1 MLSSVI
7 YLHNKGIIHRD
18 LKLENF
24 LFRDNAADSE
34 LVMIDF
40 GLSKHFTFGEVHSEA
55 VGTPYTVA
63 PEVIKG
69 RYDERCDVWA
79 IGVITYLL
87 LSGEPPFGGCGGPE
101 TLLQVRD
108 NILRGSFKFEPKEV
122 WRPVS
127 KEAKNFIKSL
137 LVVDPLKRPTAQQAK
152 ESKWLKMC
160 SSVHNTATGGEDST
174 INPNVVKALVGFREY
189 SDMRKLLC
197 EVLSF
202 TLLPEQIQ
210 GLRKEFEKYDKEG
223 TGEIS
228 LTTLKTVLIG
238 NASTGKL
245 GGLTEAEVEDIFH
258 AMRVRKDETTIHWH
272 DFIAAGLSQ
281 CAVDDRNLRL
291 AFGRL
296 DQKGNGYISFE
307 NVLDLLGAD
316 TFGNED
322 QMLQMWGGETS
333 MISYDDFVLIMKGQ
347 ALTKSGR
354 FDIQQAPSFPL
365 PEILEDDEESTP
377 YNSSSALDQILN
389 ETPSPTNLP
398 TESTIKNSLATIG
411 LGNSFSAPATP
422 LHVGKRF
429 GEVTESPLG
438 MEDDDGRIA
447 AFNEQLINRL
457 SSNFPMPTVG
467 TPPLTPLLETN
478 VNPAPLSGISGIGAF
493 HSSLAQDTNIKY
505 NTTTTS
511 SHPSLERKRSVSLDE
526 DLKAKSESD
535 IFVTAGIGRVS
546 PAFHE
551 HGTTSSSVL
560 ESVLHVDG
568 KAYDETKTPLVI
580 NRNLYR
586 AHRNFRH
593 TLTEACKRF
602 EDEQIRRA
610 KETLRAQ
617 ESAAGAKHTAG
628 LVMRHGAALDMASV
642 KKFLTVSQEEQQKLV
657 DQANRRGGRGR
668 HVPRKKTT
676 SDMSGM
682 LGGVIVTPPPSPDM
696 VGGDRKKL
704 ATPETLSPI
713 GEDEDIVLRRPTL
726 GEFRTSNYDPFQI
739 VTTMYAQ
746 SSQIKADALQ
756 AVTELDNDEVL
767 SN

>member
-7 YLHNKGIIHRD
+7 YLHNKGIVHRD

-24 LFRDNAADSE
+24 LFRNNAADSE

-127 KEAKNFIKSL
+127 KEGKNFIKSL

-152 ESKWLKMC
+152 ESKWLKMW
-160 SSVHNTATGGEDST
+160 SNMHNNANGGEDPT

-296 DQKGNGYISFE
+296 DQKGKGYISFE

-322 QMLQMWGGETS
+322 QMLQMWGGEKS

-377 YNSSSALDQILN
+377 YNSFSALDQILN

-398 TESTIKNSLATIG
+398 AESPMKNSLPTIG
-411 LGNSFSAPATP
+411 RGNSFSAPATP

-429 GEVTESPLG
+429 DEVGESPLG
-438 MEDDDGRIA
+438 MDDDDRHTA

-457 SSNFPMPTVG
+457 SSDFPMPTVS
-467 TPPLTPLLETN
+467 TPPLTSLLETN
-478 VNPAPLSGISGIGAF
+478 VYPAPLPGTGVGAF
-493 HSSLAQDTNIKY
+493 HLSLAQDTTIK
-505 NTTTTS
+505 
-511 SHPSLERKRSVSLDE
+511 LERKRSVSLDE
-526 DLKAKSESD
+526 PSEMKAKSESD
-535 IFVTAGIGRVS
+535 IFVTAGLGRVS

-551 HGTTSSSVL
+551 HSTSSSSVL
-560 ESVLHVDG
+560 ESVLHIDG
-568 KAYDETKTPLVI
+568 QAYDETKTPLVI

-617 ESAAGAKHTAG
+617 ESAAGAKHTAS

-642 KKFLTVSQEEQQKLV
+642 KKFLTVSHEEQQKLV

-668 HVPRKKTT
+668 HSRKKTT

-682 LGGVIVTPPPSPDM
+682 LGGIVTPPPSPDM

-704 ATPETLSPI
+704 PSTPETLSPI
-713 GEDEDIVLRRPTL
+713 GEEDEDIVLRRPTL

-746 SSQIKADALQ
+746 SSQI
-756 AVTELDNDEVL
+756 TELDNDEVL